1 MNNDDQSNSGYGM
14 NENGSSEMGASES
27 STEMGG
33 HEMGASH
40 HAGQREGDDQMCGG
54 CGSDRSED
62 EMPGL
67 SERTE
72 LMDDG
77 EEVQMGDHPV
87 DEDSGMGLPI
97 DDDMGSGG
105 GDMGMG
111 GGDGDGDDES
121 DEPEPPAGRRCAT
134 MEVHHRLLAESP
146 EYARAQ
152 ADLEN
157 ESLEI
162 ERGNRTVERAGVCRI
177 PVVVHVVWRTSTEN
191 ISDAQINS
199 QIDVLNRDFRKLN
212 SDVSK
217 VPSVWK
223 SLVGDAK
230 MEFFLA
236 KTDPSGNPTTGINRK
251 KTTVTSFSSNNDVK
265 FDSKGGVNAWP
276 RDKYLNIWVCKLSG
290 GLLGY
295 AQFPGGPAN
304 TDGVVCTH
312 TGFGTTGTAAHP
324 FNLGRTA
331 THEVGHFFNLRHIW
345 GDDGSG
351 CTGSDQ
357 VADTPNQGGSN
368 VGCPTFPKVSCGN
381 GPNGDMFMNYMD
393 YVDDRC
399 MFMFTKGQVARMEA
413 AMNGPRKA
421 LCSAASSGSNRA
433 SGPVVAWGP
442 NRLDAFV
449 IGTNSA
455 MYHKWWN
462 GSSWGP
468 SVTGYQAMGGQIV
481 GKPVAVAWDS
491 NRLDAFVRGTNMALY
506 HKWWNG
512 SSWGPS
518 VTGYQYMGGRIIE
531 DPEVVSWG
539 PKRLDVFV
547 VGTNSALYHKWWNGS
562 SWGPSVT
569 GYEFMGGG
577 IVGRPRA
584 VAWGPKRLDVFVIG
598 MNSALY
604 HKWWNGS
611 SWGPSVTGYEYMGGR
626 IQGDPEVVSWGPN
639 RLDVFVKGM
648 NSGLY
653 HKWWNGSSWGPSVT
667 GYQYMGG
674 RIKGQP
680 TAVSWGPNRLD
691 LFVVG
696 MDSALYHK
704 AWDGTSWKP
713 SVTGWN
719 NLGGRCIGTPRV
731 VAWGPNRLDV
741 FVIGTNSA
749 LYHKWWDGSSWG
761 PSTTGYQYLGGQI
774 TEF

>member
-1 MNNDDQSNSGYGM
+1 MANAMTKFGLISQTNETFSFLRTPSSDLPVQWARFDDQTIVWCNSDETWKRVTQNVALDGIGIDPP
-14 NENGSSEMGASES
+14 NGRDAIGQLFLVIQVGREFQSEYPDVNVVLDKGRYLVVDMDHAPDHSDHNHECWTVLPLPAN
-27 STEMGG
+27 STVI
-33 HEMGASH
+33 HRADSP
-40 HAGQREGDDQMCGG
+40 D
-54 CGSDRSED
+54 SDRGT
-62 EMPGL
+62 PWI
-67 SERTE
+67 
-72 LMDDG
+72 
-77 EEVQMGDHPV
+77 Q
-87 DEDSGMGLPI
+87 
-97 DDDMGSGG
+97 
-105 GDMGMG
+105 
-111 GGDGDGDDES
+111 
-121 DEPEPPAGRRCAT
+121 
-134 MEVHHRLLAESP
+134 
-146 EYARAQ
+146 
-152 ADLEN
+152 
-157 ESLEI
+157 SL
-162 ERGNRTVERAGVCRI
+162 
-177 PVVVHVVWRTSTEN
+177 
-191 ISDAQINS
+191 
-199 QIDVLNRDFRKLN
+199 
-212 SDVSK
+212 VSK
-217 VPSVWK
+217 VSSSK
-223 SLVGDAK
+223 YNSALTTLV
-230 MEFFLA
+230 
-236 KTDPSGNPTTGINRK
+236 NRPTRH
-251 KTTVTSFSSNNDVK
+251 SFSQHFADAGNWASQQFEQLGYQTKTEQLNVGSRQTFNVVAERQGNAVSDRKIVIVCAHLDSINSSGGPNALAPGADDNASGCAGVLEIGRVLASLQHQNDLRLIL
-265 FDSKGGVNAWP
+265 FGGEEQGLFGSKAYV
-276 RDKYLNIWVCKLSG
+276 DKLSTEERSRIVAVINMDMIG
-290 GLLGY
+290 TVNTETPTVLLEGADLSQPLMNELADAASSY
-295 AQFPGGPAN
+295 TSLSVLQSLNPFASDHVSFLNASMPAVLTIEG
-304 TDGVVCTH
+304 TDSANSNVHTANDTLTH
-312 TGFGTTGTAAHP
+312 IDLSLAVDIVKMNLATTAK
-324 FNLGRTA
+324 FLGQA
-331 THEVGHFFNLRHIW
+331 TH
-345 GDDGSG
+345 
-351 CTGSDQ
+351 
-357 VADTPNQGGSN
+357 
-368 VGCPTFPKVSCGN
+368 
-381 GPNGDMFMNYMD
+381 
-393 YVDDRC
+393 
-399 MFMFTKGQVARMEA
+399 
-413 AMNGPRKA
+413 
-421 LCSAASSGSNRA
+421 ASSGSNRA